1 MSERIVAGLLSAVL
15 WLGVWLSPMLLTMA
29 MACLLVWGWQGEDYL
44 VSHIAMV
51 LALAAGLGL
60 LPACWLSE
68 RVRQPAPIPSSPLNA
83 VTPASRRRHRSSVW
97 LSRYLATGLIR
108 CASRAYQAASTAFL

>member
-1 MSERIVAGLLSAVL
+1 MIKRIVAGLWSAVL

-29 MACLLVWGWQGEDYL
+29 MACLLVWGWQGADYL

-68 RVRQPAPIPSSPLNA
+68 RVRKRHELLRFHGMLMNNRELNQPPSRPL
-83 VTPASRRRHRSSVW
+83 P
-97 LSRYLATGLIR
+97 
-108 CASRAYQAASTAFL
+108 

>member
-1 MSERIVAGLLSAVL
+1 MIERIVAGLLSAVL

-29 MACLLVWGWQGEDYL
+29 MACLLVWGWQGADYL

-68 RVRQPAPIPSSPLNA
+68 RVRKRHGLLLFHGMLMNNRELNQPPYRPL
-83 VTPASRRRHRSSVW
+83 P
-97 LSRYLATGLIR
+97 
-108 CASRAYQAASTAFL
+108 